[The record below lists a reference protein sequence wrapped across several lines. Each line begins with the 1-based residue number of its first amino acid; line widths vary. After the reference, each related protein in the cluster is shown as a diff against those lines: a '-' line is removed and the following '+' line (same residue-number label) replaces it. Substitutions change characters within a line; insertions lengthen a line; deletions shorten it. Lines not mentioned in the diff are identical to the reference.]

1 MAHILLVEDNAPYA
15 ADVAEFLEE
24 IGYGT
29 TISGSACQMWEALAA
44 QPSDVVI
51 LDLGLP
57 DEDGINIVPRLRQL
71 YPDTGIVV
79 LTARVTTDN
88 RILGL
93 RVGADAYLPKPIQF
107 RELAAHI
114 EAVGR
119 RLRPRTSHA
128 SPAAWRLCGQRR
140 QLEWENKRTIR
151 LTAKE
156 FAFLHTLAINARPVQ
171 RDALLISLGEKN
183 ALDASRK
190 LDMLVYRL
198 RKKARLELGSDLPVV
213 STYGEGYSLAA
224 AFELA

>member
-1 MAHILLVEDNAPYA
+1 MTRILLVENDASYA

-29 TISGSACQMWEALAA
+29 AIAGSASQMWQTLAA
-44 QPSDVVI
+44 RSCEVVI

-57 DEDGINIVPRLRQL
+57 DGDGINIVPRLRQL

-79 LTARVTTDN
+79 LTARITTDN

-114 EAVGR
+114 GAVCR

-128 SPAAWRLCGQRR
+128 SRAAWRLYGQKRR
-140 QLEWENKRTIR
+140 LEWENRGAIR
-151 LTAKE
+151 LTEKE
-156 FAFLHTLAINARPVQ
+156 FAFLHILAINAQPVQ

-183 ALDASRK
+183 AIDASRK

-198 RKKARLELGSDLPVV
+198 RKKARLELGNDLPVV
-213 STYGEGYSLAA
+213 SSYGEGYSLAA
-224 AFELA
+224 SFELA